1 MKTAAYKRST
11 GGETVQRSAERQA
24 VKMPAFPTG
33 NLFEKV
39 LYQLFPIRGKAFS
52 LRKLPQRHT
61 VPIARL
67 DISSQTL
74 YALKTV

>member
-52 LRKLPQRHT
+52 LRK
-61 VPIARL
+61 
-67 DISSQTL
+67 
-74 YALKTV
+74 